1 MINHGEAKFSKDQK
15 TVKAI
20 IEKYESKKK
29 KDNVDEEMRKQI
41 IKEAKGNQESLKNKI
56 RSLEANIQLLEN
68 NDLLHNT
75 SKLDNSIIQ
84 KEVVD
89 ENIRNSRIKEIYH
102 TKNLLEKKLKTIDNH
117 IDGLI
122 NEENLNSKKKL
133 DIKKFLDNFEAD
145 KIKTEKQVKKWEKDN
160 VDRGQ
165 RIKDNQINQEKK
177 IKEITEKQIEKVKFE
192 TEKKRTL
199 AKQREEELNSK
210 NKAKRKVLENE
221 RNDWKVKV
229 EDLKVQIKEAP
240 YKIDIPKTNNSK
252 LSTND
257 LKYIYE
263 LKEEK
268 FNEEKKKL
276 EEEKV
281 ELIKAKLLD
290 NKKFF
295 KPIQREE
302 LDEFKKKTDDL
313 KQELIFKLERD
324 RAVIQEEID
333 SKNLNLP
340 KPETQYYMKAMQ
352 QEKEQ
357 KENSEKQRLERIYK
371 QMKLKNFAKAVK
383 ENIVP
388 TLNEDLK
395 AKAEL
400 KKDQLLNPKLYIE
413 HHHTKK
419 KPRVILKKSDPKHP
433 HLYGKKDGKWK
444 VDLNKSINSLK
455 RSNSHTKSLRS
466 NTALSR
472 KKDYSKDEK
481 SFAQLN
487 KTSNSA
493 KFSRSRSARKN
504 NKKKKKQA
512 LPKPPDYLTEMRIKK
527 HNEERSMSRES
538 KKKDLK
544 TLSIYILLN

>member
-1 MINHGEAKFSKDQK
+1 M
-15 TVKAI
+15 
-20 IEKYESKKK
+20 
-29 KDNVDEEMRKQI
+29 
-41 IKEAKGNQESLKNKI
+41 
-56 RSLEANIQLLEN
+56 
-68 NDLLHNT
+68 
-75 SKLDNSIIQ
+75 
-84 KEVVD
+84 
-89 ENIRNSRIKEIYH
+89 
-102 TKNLLEKKLKTIDNH
+102 
-117 IDGLI
+117 
-122 NEENLNSKKKL
+122 
-133 DIKKFLDNFEAD
+133 
-145 KIKTEKQVKKWEKDN
+145 
-160 VDRGQ
+160 DRGQ
-165 RIKDNQINQEKK
+165 RIKDNQINQERK

-400 KKDQLLNPKLYIE
+400 KKDQL
-413 HHHTKK
+413 
-419 KPRVILKKSDPKHP
+419 
-433 HLYGKKDGKWK
+433 
-444 VDLNKSINSLK
+444 
-455 RSNSHTKSLRS
+455 
-466 NTALSR
+466 
-472 KKDYSKDEK
+472 
-481 SFAQLN
+481 
-487 KTSNSA
+487 
-493 KFSRSRSARKN
+493 
-504 NKKKKKQA
+504 
-512 LPKPPDYLTEMRIKK
+512 
-527 HNEERSMSRES
+527 
-538 KKKDLK
+538 
-544 TLSIYILLN
+544 